1 MTETLLAYV
10 AEALAREAGSKA
22 FRETGTAWQHAQD
35 AWLAHAN
42 AAINAVE
49 RWELRTKTPA
59 ASPTPPTLRDL
70 YAAAIASYDHAVGQ
84 ATDPAPTGHHH
95 GQADAV
101 LAVRDA
107 ELERVRADR
116 DRWRQR
122 AEKRAARYEEI
133 EAAEQRVRAQLD
145 DLCREPHPSHDHV
158 CPDDVRRY
166 ILRALDEPPAT
177 A

>member
-1 MTETLLAYV
+1 MTQLREHCGELPPDMGLIRTVPAGECVLRPGHTGSHAADNGMRWTL
-10 AEALAREAGSKA
+10 
-22 FRETGTAWQHAQD
+22 
-35 AWLAHAN
+35 N
-42 AAINAVE
+42 
-49 RWELRTKTPA
+49 TPA
-59 ASPTPPTLRDL
+59 PSALREQ

-84 ATDPAPTGHHH
+84 ATDPAPRSHHY

-101 LAVRDA
+101 MAVRDR
-107 ELERVRADR
+107 ELEEARAER

-133 EAAEQRVRAQLD
+133 EAAEQRVRSELD

-166 ILRALDEPPAT
+166 ILRALDEPPAS

>member
-1 MTETLLAYV
+1 
-10 AEALAREAGSKA
+10 
-22 FRETGTAWQHAQD
+22 
-35 AWLAHAN
+35 
-42 AAINAVE
+42 
-49 RWELRTKTPA
+49 
-59 ASPTPPTLRDL
+59 
-70 YAAAIASYDHAVGQ
+70 
-84 ATDPAPTGHHH
+84 
-95 GQADAV
+95 
-101 LAVRDA
+101 
-107 ELERVRADR
+107 VRADR